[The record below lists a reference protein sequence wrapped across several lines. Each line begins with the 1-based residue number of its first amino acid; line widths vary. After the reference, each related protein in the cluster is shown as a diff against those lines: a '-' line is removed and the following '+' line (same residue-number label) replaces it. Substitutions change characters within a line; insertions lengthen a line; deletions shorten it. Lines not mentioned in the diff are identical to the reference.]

1 MCMLTH
7 RVPFLYIEQK
17 SCKKRMGYYQALTLF
32 AVTWYT
38 KQQCNAGLHHMFDLA
53 KKMSCSKRKH
63 HKSRKERFTT

>member
-1 MCMLTH
+1 
-7 RVPFLYIEQK
+7 
-17 SCKKRMGYYQALTLF
+17 MGFYQALTLF

-38 KQQCNAGLHHMFDLA
+38 KQQCDAGLHHMFDLA